1 MMEKLAQFTDIR
13 CYIVIGGVKNQL
25 QEVELRKKPDVIVA
39 TPGRMIDHLRNT
51 PGVGLEGLEIL
62 VLDEADRLL
71 EMGFTEEVQE
81 VVKMCPI
88 ARQTM
93 LFSATM
99 THDVDQLAAYSLKR
113 PVRVTADA
121 SIRSEADGGTLSKV
135 AVPTKLQQEF
145 VRIRKEH
152 EADRE
157 ALLLALCKR
166 SFKDR
171 TIVFAREKRRC
182 HRLRILFGLAG
193 LKAEELHGN
202 LTQAQRLDSLE
213 AFRAGQVDF
222 LIATDLAG
230 RGLDIAN
237 VDAVIN
243 FEVPRNLTDYVH
255 RVGRTARAGKGGK
268 AVTLADDSARTK
280 KMLKEIVRGAPG
292 VVKRRVV
299 PNEAV
304 EAMRGR
310 IEEWETEV
318 DGILEEEAV
327 TSLTTTPNLQF
338 SI

>member
-1 MMEKLAQFTDIR
+1 MINNKYYPT
-13 CYIVIGGVKNQL
+13 NQ
-25 QEVELRKKPDVIVA
+25 VELRKKPDVIVA

-62 VLDEADRLL
+62 
-71 EMGFTEEVQE
+71 MGFTEEVQE

-113 PVRVTADA
+113 PV
-121 SIRSEADGGTLSKV
+121 
-135 AVPTKLQQEF
+135 AVPAKLQQEF

-166 SFKDR
+166 SFKDK

-213 AFRAGQVDF
+213 SFRAGEVDF

-237 VDAVIN
+237 VEAVIN
-243 FEVPRNLTDYVH
+243 FEVPRNLADYVH
-255 RVGRTARAGKGGK
+255 RVGRTARAGKSGK
-268 AVTLADDSARTK
+268 AVTLADDSSRTK
-280 KMLKEIVRGAPG
+280 KMLKQDIVRGAPG

-304 EAMRGR
+304 EAMRAK

-327 TSLTTTPNLQF
+327 ERQMRIADQETDKARNLIEHDDEIKSRPKKSWFQSNQEKRETRETNPARF
-338 SI
+338 